1 MMLFETNFHILLV
14 YLSGREKVNVSNK
27 KLAEVDAA
35 KDHDIHEFSLLVT
48 PESLADHLLGPE
60 VGRRALSLEK
70 GT

>member
-1 MMLFETNFHILLV
+1 MV
-14 YLSGREKVNVSNK
+14 YLPGREKVIVSAK
-27 KLAEVDAA
+27 RLAEVDAA
-35 KDHDIHEFSLLVT
+35 KDNGVHEFSLLVT